1 MATSAINI
9 VHYLEDIRSKLAH
22 GTLPDVNR
30 AALQLICEMLERSL
44 VDGQEAEQVAKAH
57 Q

>member
-9 VHYLEDIRSKLAH
+9 VHYLEDTRTKLAN

-30 AALQLICEMLERSL
+30 AALQLIREMLERSL